1 MAIHID
7 LQERSGAGSPSN
19 FNQMKIGMFHH
30 NGLHHLAKRVIFTLL
45 MTCLVLLSACSGQT
59 TQAEPTPTP
68 IPTPVIPTKPTYKVA
83 RGDVEQ
89 LLKFTGRIVPVDEQ
103 GLFFGVGGRVD
114 EVLVQQGDAVKA
126 GQLLAVLESGNRE
139 FDLKRS
145 QIFLEMAQL
154 SLQSTILQLPKNT
167 KAYTET
173 ITLKE
178 KEVEL
183 AQLNLD
189 ELNKAV
195 ADSRIISPIDG
206 VIRSL
211 NLRDGAVAEPFEPV
225 IVVADLSNLEVS
237 GDVGG
242 DSMTK
247 LAEGMEVTI
256 TPVVL
261 EGDALTGKI
270 YSLPYPYGSG
280 SKDALDQSL
289 RIAVD
294 QDLVA
299 GGYEVGDLVE
309 VVVLLEKSEDILW
322 LPPQAIRT
330 FEGRKFVVVKDG
342 DGQRRV
348 DVRTGLQS
356 DDRVEIL
363 EGVEEGQVILAP

>member
-1 MAIHID
+1 
-7 LQERSGAGSPSN
+7 
-19 FNQMKIGMFHH
+19 MKISMPKSNTHYKP
-30 NGLHHLAKRVIFTLL
+30 AKRTFFSILVF
-45 MTCLVLLSACSGQT
+45 CLVFLTACSGRT

-68 IPTPVIPTKPTYKVA
+68 IPTPVIPTKPTYKVS

-114 EVLVQQGDAVKA
+114 EILVQQGDEVKA

-154 SLQSTILQLPKNT
+154 SLQSTVLQLPKNT

-173 ITLKE
+173 ITMKE

-195 ADSRIISPIDG
+195 ADSRIVSPIDG

-211 NLRDGAVAEPFEPV
+211 TLRDGAVAEPFEPV
-225 IVVADLSNLEVS
+225 IIVADLSNLEVS

-242 DSMTK
+242 DSMTR
-247 LAEGMEVTI
+247 LAEGMEVSI

-270 YSLPYPYGSG
+270 YTLPYPYGSG

-289 RIAVD
+289 RIRAD

-299 GGYEVGDLVE
+299 EGYEVGDLVE
-309 VVVLLEKSEDILW
+309 VVALLEKSEGVLW

-356 DDRVEIL
+356 DDRVEIV

>member
-1 MAIHID
+1 
-7 LQERSGAGSPSN
+7 
-19 FNQMKIGMFHH
+19 MKIGMRNYTIIHQPVKPLF
-30 NGLHHLAKRVIFTLL
+30 LSLL
-45 MTCLVLLSACSGQT
+45 VLCLVFLTGCSGQT
-59 TQAEPTPTP
+59 TQEEPTPTP
-68 IPTPVIPTKPTYKVA
+68 IPTPVIPTKPTYKVT

-89 LLKFTGRIVPVDEQ
+89 LLKFTGRIVPEDEQ
-103 GLFFGVGGRVD
+103 ELFFGVGGRVD
-114 EVLVQQGDAVKA
+114 EIFAQQGDVVKT

-145 QIFLEMAQL
+145 QIYLEMAQL
-154 SLQSTILQLPKNT
+154 ALQSTILQLPKNT

-173 ITLKE
+173 IVMKE

-195 ADSRIISPIDG
+195 ADSRIVSPIDG

-211 NLRDGAVAEPFEPV
+211 TLRDGAVAEPFEPV
-225 IVVADLSNLEVS
+225 IIVADLSNLEVS

-242 DSMTK
+242 DSMTD
-247 LAEGMEVTI
+247 LAEGMEVML

-261 EGDALTGKI
+261 EGDTLTGKI

-289 RIAVD
+289 RIVVD

-299 GGYEVGDLVE
+299 EGYEVGDLVE
-309 VVVLLEKSEDILW
+309 VVVRLEMSDDVLW

-356 DDRVEIL
+356 EDRVEIV

>member
-1 MAIHID
+1 
-7 LQERSGAGSPSN
+7 
-19 FNQMKIGMFHH
+19 MKIGIPTHF
-30 NGLHHLAKRVIFTLL
+30 NLIGITKRIAFSFLVI
-45 MTCLVLLSACSGQT
+45 CLVFLTACSGKA

-68 IPTPVIPTKPTYKVA
+68 IPTPVIPTKPTYKVS

-89 LLKFTGRIVPVDEQ
+89 FLKFTGRIVPVDEQ

-114 EVLVQQGDAVKA
+114 EVLVQQGDDVKA

-145 QIFLEMAQL
+145 QIYLEMAQL
-154 SLQSTILQLPKNT
+154 SLQSTILQLPKST

-173 ITLKE
+173 IAMKE

-195 ADSRIISPIDG
+195 ADSRIVSPIDG

-211 NLRDGAVAEPFEPV
+211 TLRDGAVAEPFEPV
-225 IVVADLSNLEVS
+225 IIVADLSNLEVS

-242 DSMTK
+242 DSMAE
-247 LAEGMEVTI
+247 LAEGMEVSI

-261 EGDALTGKI
+261 EGNALSGKI

-289 RIAVD
+289 RIVVD

-299 GGYEVGDLVE
+299 DGYEVGDLVE
-309 VVVLLEKSEDILW
+309 VVVMLEKSGDVLW

-342 DGQRRV
+342 DAQRRV

-356 DDRVEIL
+356 EDRIEIL

>member
-1 MAIHID
+1 MKNGMDNRKSLLH
-7 LQERSGAGSPSN
+7 PVK
-19 FNQMKIGMFHH
+19 QMFF
-30 NGLHHLAKRVIFTLL
+30 LFLVI
-45 MTCLVLLSACSGQT
+45 CLGFLTACSGQT
-59 TQAEPTPTP
+59 TQEEPTPTP
-68 IPTPVIPTKPTYKVA
+68 IPTPVIPTKPTYKVV

-89 LLKFTGRIVPVDEQ
+89 FLKFTGRIVPEDEQ
-103 GLFFGVGGRVD
+103 ELFFGVGGRVD
-114 EVLVQQGDAVKA
+114 EILVQQGDEVKA

-154 SLQSTILQLPKNT
+154 SLQSTLLQLPKNT

-173 ITLKE
+173 IALKE

-195 ADSRIISPIDG
+195 ADSRIVSPIDG

-211 NLRDGAVAEPFEPV
+211 TLRDGAVAEPFEPV

-242 DSMTK
+242 DSMTQ
-247 LAEGMEVTI
+247 LAEGMEVAI

-261 EGDALTGKI
+261 EGDSLTGKI

-289 RIAVD
+289 RIKVD
-294 QDLVA
+294 KDLVA
-299 GGYEVGDLVE
+299 EGYEVGDLVE
-309 VVVLLEKSEDILW
+309 VVVMLEMSDDVLW

-356 DDRVEIL
+356 DDRVEIV

>member
-1 MAIHID
+1 MNISMNLNKFFQKSFRQI
-7 LQERSGAGSPSN
+7 L
-19 FNQMKIGMFHH
+19 FFFLVM
-30 NGLHHLAKRVIFTLL
+30 
-45 MTCLVLLSACSGQT
+45 CLVFLSACSGKT
-59 TQAEPTPTP
+59 TQEEPTPTP

-114 EVLVQQGDAVKA
+114 EILVQQGEEVKA

-145 QIFLEMAQL
+145 QIYLEMAQL
-154 SLQSTILQLPKNT
+154 ALQSTILQLPKNT

-173 ITLKE
+173 ITMKE

-195 ADSRIISPIDG
+195 ADSRIVSPIDG

-211 NLRDGAVAEPFEPV
+211 TLRDGAVTEPFEPV
-225 IVVADLSNLEVS
+225 IVVADLSNLEIS

-242 DSMTK
+242 DSMAK
-247 LAEGMEVTI
+247 LAEGMDVSI

-261 EGDALTGKI
+261 EGDPLAGKI

-289 RIAVD
+289 RITAA

-299 GGYEVGDLVE
+299 EEYEVGDLVE
-309 VVVLLEKSEDILW
+309 VVVMLEKSEGVFW

-356 DDRVEIL
+356 EDRVEIV

>member
-1 MAIHID
+1 MKNGMDNRKSLLH
-7 LQERSGAGSPSN
+7 PVK
-19 FNQMKIGMFHH
+19 QMFF
-30 NGLHHLAKRVIFTLL
+30 LFLVI
-45 MTCLVLLSACSGQT
+45 CLGFLTACSGQT
-59 TQAEPTPTP
+59 TREEPTPTP
-68 IPTPVIPTKPTYKVA
+68 IPTPVIPTKPTYKVV

-89 LLKFTGRIVPVDEQ
+89 FLKFTGRIVPEDEQ
-103 GLFFGVGGRVD
+103 ELFFGVGGRVD
-114 EVLVQQGDAVKA
+114 EILVQQGDEVKA

-154 SLQSTILQLPKNT
+154 SLQSTLLQLPKNT

-173 ITLKE
+173 IALKE

-195 ADSRIISPIDG
+195 ADSRIVSPIDG

-211 NLRDGAVAEPFEPV
+211 TLRDGAIAEPFEPV
-225 IVVADLSNLEVS
+225 IIVADLSNLEVS

-242 DSMTK
+242 DSMTQ
-247 LAEGMEVTI
+247 LTEGMEVAI

-261 EGDALTGKI
+261 EGDSLTGKI

-289 RIAVD
+289 RIKVD
-294 QDLVA
+294 KDLVA
-299 GGYEVGDLVE
+299 EGYEVGDLVE
-309 VVVLLEKSEDILW
+309 VVVMLEMSDDVLW

-356 DDRVEIL
+356 DDRVEIV

>member
-1 MAIHID
+1 
-7 LQERSGAGSPSN
+7 
-19 FNQMKIGMFHH
+19 MKIGMFHH